1 MVEVIIALAGLLV
14 LGMAFLGGVILV
26 SEADERVMEPQAQP
40 QVEASPV
47 PVRARN

>member
-14 LGMAFLGGVILV
+14 LGMAFLGGVILM
-26 SEADERVMEPQAQP
+26 SEADDRVAERQAQP
-40 QVEASPV
+40 HTEAVPV

>member
-26 SEADERVMEPQAQP
+26 SEADERVAAPQARA
-40 QVEASPV
+40 EAIPV